1 MTQIVALAGGV
12 GGAKLA
18 HGLYAALEPHSLS
31 VIINTGDDF
40 IHWGLHISPDIDT
53 VMYTLGG
60 IANEVTGWG
69 VKDETWTALNAM
81 GRLDAPTWFG
91 IGDRDLATHVVRTA
105 ALREGQTLTE
115 FTAALCRSLG
125 VHARL
130 LPMTDDLVP
139 TYVQT
144 PDGWL
149 PFQDYFVR
157 RGHRD
162 EVLSVRVDNI
172 ERATLPTGVK
182 QAIADTDAIV
192 FCPSNPLVSIGPILD
207 VPGMRDLIKG
217 RAVPRI
223 AVSPIVGGRALKG
236 PADKMLGGMGHE
248 SSALGVARMYRDILS
263 GLVIDEKDAA
273 SADAIRALGMDVLVT
288 NTVMQSI
295 EDRRTLAEAVLQ
307 WCTDLAGR
315 PA

>member
-115 FTAALCRSLG
+115 STAALCRSLG

>member
-1 MTQIVALAGGV
+1 MTHIVALAGGV

-18 HGLYAALEPHSLS
+18 HGLYTALPPGSLS
-31 VIINTGDDF
+31 VVVNTGDDF

-53 VMYTLGG
+53 VMYTLAG

-81 GRLDAPTWFG
+81 GHLDAPTWFG

-105 ALREGQTLTE
+105 ALREGQSLTE
-115 FTAALCRSLG
+115 STAALCRSLG
-125 VHARL
+125 VRARL

-139 TYVQT
+139 TFVQT

-162 EVLSVRVDNI
+162 EVLGIRVDGI
-172 ERATLPTGVK
+172 EQAALPVGVSE
-182 QAIADTDAIV
+182 AITNADAIV
-192 FCPSNPLVSIGPILD
+192 FCPSNPFVSIGPILQ
-207 VPGMRDLIKG
+207 VPGMRDLVAT
-217 RAVPRI
+217 RSVPRI
-223 AVSPIVGGRALKG
+223 AISPIVGGRALKG
-236 PADKMLGGMGHE
+236 PADKMLGGLGHE
-248 SSALGVARMYRDILS
+248 SSALGVARLYRDILS
-263 GLVIDEKDAA
+263 GLVIDGKDREY
-273 SADAIRALGMDVLVT
+273 ADAIRALGFDVLVT
-288 NTVMQSI
+288 NTVMQTI
-295 EDRRTLAEAVLQ
+295 EDRQTLAEVVLE
-307 WCTDLAGR
+307 WCSDLQGR